1 MTVLCYDYKCY
12 RVPSLFWF
20 FIIFHPPY
28 ICIFFLNYYVWI
40 LLLTMYSCLLYVF
53 LLLSCVLFSFLH
65 HTILFLLC
73 NVFYIPYEFFFVYV
87 TWVFILFYDFSF
99 ITYAFSSL
107 RTTILAISIR
117 YLLLFTWHFPRYV
130 RYFLFFPYDISYV
143 LSLSFLRPTEHL
155 MSANTA

>member
-1 MTVLCYDYKCY
+1 M
-12 RVPSLFWF
+12 
-20 FIIFHPPY
+20 
-28 ICIFFLNYYVWI
+28 
-40 LLLTMYSCLLYVF
+40 
-53 LLLSCVLFSFLH
+53 LLSSFLIFYFFFHISSSLHMYFSFLITTCEFSCSLCILVSSTSFFSCH
-65 HTILFLLC
+65 AFYSLSYTIR
-73 NVFYIPYEFFFVYV
+73 FYFFYVMSFIPYEFFFVYV
-87 TWVFILFYDFSF
+87 KWVFILFYDFSF